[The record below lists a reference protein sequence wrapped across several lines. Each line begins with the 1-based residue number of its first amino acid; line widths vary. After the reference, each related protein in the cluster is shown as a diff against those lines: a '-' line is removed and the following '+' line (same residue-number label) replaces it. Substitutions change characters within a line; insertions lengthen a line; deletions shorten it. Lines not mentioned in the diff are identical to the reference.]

1 MAESSD
7 STDST
12 FERLA
17 AVILDDLWHHHPDWA
32 GELGLHEYDA
42 RLPDHSASGL
52 AAQSAWLAERAGEL
66 AEIDT
71 ATLSVQNRA
80 DAAILATQLEF
91 MRFQI
96 EELREREWNPAE
108 ANPGVALYTLLARDY
123 APVGTRLTA
132 FAGRLAQVPAALAA
146 NRALLAGKPLSRIH
160 VELAIGQF
168 AGTIELV
175 GSGVDAELAAAGDSA
190 GDARSTLDAVRP
202 AAVAALEEHIAW
214 LKERLAAG
222 DAGEETFR
230 DPRIGAGLFA
240 KKLSLTLDA
249 ESDAAA
255 ILARAEAD
263 LERVAGEI
271 ATAAAEYEGVAVPE
285 AADER
290 SALVRRVLNRLAEAA
305 PDNDSILEYG
315 RSAVLQQIAF
325 VREHDLVTVYD
336 DPYEV
341 AAMPE
346 VNRGVAVAY
355 CDPPG
360 PLETA
365 DVQTILAIS
374 PTPEDWTQE
383 RVDSFFRE
391 YNLHMLQ
398 NLMVHEAMPG
408 HLLQLQ
414 HSRRFQSATPVRAAM
429 GSGSFVEGWAVYA
442 EELMARHG
450 YPGDGDPAAVRMQ
463 QLKMQLRMII
473 NTILDG
479 RVHGH
484 GMTEDEAMALMM
496 ERGFQEEGEAAGKWR
511 RALLSSAQLS
521 TYYVGYIEVS
531 DLVRDLRTAHP
542 EWSERQVHDAV
553 LGHGSPAV
561 RYLRDLLA

>member
-1 MAESSD
+1 MAETS
-7 STDST
+7 DST

-17 AVILDDLWHHHPDWA
+17 AVILDGLWDRHPDWA

-42 RLPDHSASGL
+42 RLPDHSAEGL
-52 AAQSAWLAERAGEL
+52 AAQSAWLAERAGDL
-66 AEIDT
+66 AGIDT

-80 DAAILATQLEF
+80 DAAILATQLAV

-96 EELREREWNPAE
+96 DELREREWNPAE

-123 APVGTRLTA
+123 APAGTRLTA
-132 FAGRLAQVPAALAA
+132 FAGRLTQVPATLAA

-160 VELAIGQF
+160 LELAIGQF

-175 GSGVDAELAAAGDSA
+175 GSGLDTELAAAGDGA
-190 GDARSTLDAVRP
+190 ADARSAVDAVRP
-202 AAVAALEEHIAW
+202 AAVAALEEHVAW

-230 DPRIGAGLFA
+230 DPRIGAELFA

-263 LERVAGEI
+263 LERVTGEI
-271 ATAAAEYEGVAVPE
+271 ATAAAEYEGVAGPE
-285 AADER
+285 GAGER

-315 RSAVLQQIAF
+315 RSAVRRQIAF

-374 PTPEDWTQE
+374 PTPEDWAQE

-414 HSRRFQSATPVRAAM
+414 HSRRFRSATPVRAAM
-429 GSGSFVEGWAVYA
+429 WSGSFVEGWAVYA

-484 GMTEDEAMALMM
+484 GMTEGEAMALMM

-531 DLVRDLRTAHP
+531 DLVHDLRTAHP

-561 RYLRDLLA
+561 RYLRELLA